1 MSSIQ
6 EYLPNGHHGRTIS
19 GPRSLWS
26 FLVPG
31 AERAFAVL
39 LQWQE
44 RSAQRHHLAALEGRH
59 LKDMGLSRADVEK
72 ETRKPFWRP

>member
-6 EYLPNGHHGRTIS
+6 EYLPNGHHGRAIS
-19 GPRSLWS
+19 GPRALWS

-31 AERAFAVL
+31 AERAFGVL

-44 RSAQRHHLAALEGRH
+44 RSTQRHQLAALEEH
-59 LKDMGLSRADVEK
+59 YLKDLGLSRADVER